1 MLVDWEKCVWKI
13 TTSPIVGV
21 WNAGEDTSSFWN
33 DCPVGISWI
42 TVRGVLTH
50 YLSAF
55 ASMLCA
61 LLLPG
66 EQIEL
71 WPPGYVIMIV
81 FSFDEREQGEGNRV
95 KLAGPT
101 SLPEKGRHHVV
112 SPVCTPPPAPH
123 CSWSSLSYQ
132 RPQLAIIQL
141 NINASN
147 LLCSGAGRKRFK
159 HKNIDLNKMKYLL
172 CTHCRLDIFIC
183 NLYHISVSGGWPC
196 VTDGKAEVSRSQE
209 HGAS

>member
-1 MLVDWEKCVWKI
+1 M
-13 TTSPIVGV
+13 
-21 WNAGEDTSSFWN
+21 
-33 DCPVGISWI
+33 GISWI

-71 WPPGYVIMIV
+71 WPPSYVIMIV

-112 SPVCTPPPAPH
+112 SPVCTPPPRAPLLVKQ
-123 CSWSSLSYQ
+123 S
-132 RPQLAIIQL
+132 QLPAT
-141 NINASN
+141 S
-147 LLCSGAGRKRFK
+147 AG
-159 HKNIDLNKMKYLL
+159 HHPTKY
-172 CTHCRLDIFIC
+172 
-183 NLYHISVSGGWPC
+183 
-196 VTDGKAEVSRSQE
+196 
-209 HGAS
+209 